1 MREST
6 ILLIAV
12 IAMFFVG
19 CDNRF
24 SDDMPSTDQDTSL
37 YEDIEA
43 TTEDNTRTYIDDCT
57 IYWSENDLL
66 SVFYRNTLN
75 SQYIFT
81 GESGEKY
88 GTFTY
93 VAAPNGVGESLNNLY
108 ALYPYREDASI
119 SSTGV
124 ITTTLPDVQRYSVDS
139 FAAGCNTAIGVSY
152 GDHNSVSFKNVCGY
166 LKIQLW
172 GEGNVKSIM
181 LKGNNGESIAGQ
193 ATIAI
198 ASDGLPEATLTDD
211 LSQTIT
217 LNCEEGIALSNNNQ
231 TPTTF
236 WFVLPETT
244 FTKGI
249 SITVTD
255 NSGAIYSKHSDKPLS
270 ISRNTIQPM
279 AALEAIFTLPQPD
292 NQIWYT
298 TTDGQQ
304 ITSFGGFDALI
315 QKQEWVNNR
324 WVITFD
330 KTVTEVGYEAF
341 DRKYTLMSISLP
353 NSVTSIGTYAF
364 YGCSNLESI
373 TMSNRLE
380 SIGELAFSDCIKL
393 KDITLPSS
401 IKSLAAGAF
410 INCDS
415 LTSITFPEGTQSIG
429 NFAFDLCDKLVSIYT
444 LATTPPTLG
453 NSAFE
458 KDKVVIYVPTIAD
471 AAYRLHP
478 VWGQY
483 FINGEVYS
491 SSDYSMDGE
500 VEILQQAKSGNGI
513 DIVFMG
519 DGYSDRLIEM
529 GNYEADMRTA
539 MDMLFSEEP
548 YSTFRDLFNV
558 YMVKCVS
565 KREGVSE
572 DNTRGN
578 TAFNCYFKGVEIK
591 HDEWMPYEY
600 ARKVISDRR
609 IDNAMLIVI
618 LNSSIYGGTC
628 YMHVPSYEYEVN
640 SYGNGTSVSFFSTG
654 GNQETLKQL
663 LLHEAAGHG
672 FAKLADEYFYES
684 NGHISS
690 KEYYIALELDDYGWY
705 KNVDYAIE
713 GSKNASNIKWR
724 HFLEDLRYA
733 YDGLGVFEGAY
744 TFLTGA
750 YRPTD
755 ISIMRHN
762 VGGFNA
768 PSREAIYQRIHHL
781 AYGTS
786 WTYNYETFVEYDAKN
801 RKSAQQA
808 TMSSLIYS
816 EYPHTAPPVI
826 THRNWRDIVAEYA
839 E

>member
-1 MREST
+1 
-6 ILLIAV
+6 
-12 IAMFFVG
+12 MFFVG
-19 CDNRF
+19 CENRF

-43 TTEDNTRTYIDDCT
+43 TTEDNTRTYIDDRA

-93 VAAPNGVGESLNNLY
+93 VATPNGVGESLNNLY

-124 ITTTLPDVQRYSVDS
+124 ITTTLPDVQRYRVDS

-181 LKGNNGESIAGQ
+181 LKGNNSESIAGK

-198 ASDGLPEATLTDD
+198 ASDGLPEVTLTDD

-298 TTDGQQ
+298 TTDGEQ
-304 ITSFGGFDALI
+304 ITSFGGFDAKI

-330 KTVTEVGYEAF
+330 KTVTEVGNEAF
-341 DRKYTLMSISLP
+341 DSKSTLMSISLP

-364 YGCSNLESI
+364 YYCSNLESI

-410 INCDS
+410 MNCDS

-429 NFAFDLCDKLVSIYT
+429 GFAFDLCDKLVSIYT

-458 KDKVVIYVPTIAD
+458 KSNVVIYVPAVAD
-471 AAYRLHP
+471 AAYRTHP
-478 VWGQY
+478 VWSLY
-483 FINGEVYS
+483 FISGEVYS
-491 SSDYSMDGE
+491 STDFSKDGE
-500 VEILQQAKSGNGI
+500 VVVLQQAKSGNGI

-529 GNYEADMRTA
+529 GSYEADMRAA
-539 MDMLFSEEP
+539 MEMLFSEEP
-548 YSTFRDLFNV
+548 YTTFRDLFNV

-565 KREGVSE
+565 LREGASE
-572 DNTRGN
+572 DDTRGN
-578 TAFNCYFKGVEIK
+578 TAFNSYFKGVQIK
-591 HDEWMPYEY
+591 YDEWVPYDY
-600 ARKVISDRR
+600 ARKAISDRR
-609 IDNAMLIVI
+609 IDEAMLIVM
-618 LNSSIYGGTC
+618 LNSAMYGGTC
-628 YMHVPSYEYEVN
+628 YMHEPSYDDEVKD
-640 SYGNGTSVSFFSTG
+640 YGNGTSISFFSTG
-654 GNQETLKQL
+654 GNKETLKQL
-663 LLHEAAGHG
+663 LLHEAGGHG
-672 FAKLADEYFYES
+672 FTKLADEYFYQS
-684 NGHISS
+684 NGHISYGD
-690 KEYYIALELDDYGWY
+690 YYDALYFANYGWY
-705 KNVDYAIE
+705 KNIDYALV
-713 GSKNASNIKWR
+713 GSKDASNIKWK
-724 HFLEDLRYA
+724 HFLEDARYA

-744 TFLTGA
+744 TYLTGA

-762 VGGFNA
+762 TGGFNA
-768 PSREAIYQRIHHL
+768 PSREAIYQRIHRL
-781 AYGTS
+781 AYGKS
-786 WTYNYETFVEYDAKN
+786 WTYDYEAFVEYDAKN
-801 RKSAQQA
+801 RKSAPQA
-808 TMSSLIYS
+808 LQSSLIYS
-816 EYPHTAPPVI
+816 ECPHTTPPVI
-826 THRNWRDIVAEYA
+826 IRRNWRDIVAEYA
-839 E
+839 K